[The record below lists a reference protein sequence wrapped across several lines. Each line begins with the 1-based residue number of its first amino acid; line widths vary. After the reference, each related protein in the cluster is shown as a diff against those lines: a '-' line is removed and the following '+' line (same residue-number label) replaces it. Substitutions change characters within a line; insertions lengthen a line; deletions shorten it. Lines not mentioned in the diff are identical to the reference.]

1 MRAFLRRL
9 DDAAA
14 RGEEIFLAAALGLL
28 TVLVVAAV
36 VFRYALHDPL
46 TWSEEFIVLLFG
58 WAIMIGTAYAFH
70 QRNHIVI
77 DVILLFAPRWLRIV
91 LGTLST
97 IATFVVLAV
106 LVWFGWQYTMREFP
120 NLTPMLGISAAWS
133 ILPLTIGCAL
143 SMLHVLRRLLDDGP
157 QSALWVEMIS
167 RKTDE

>member
-9 DDAAA
+9 DEAAA

-28 TVLVVAAV
+28 SVLVVAAV

-58 WAIMIGTAYAFH
+58 WMIMIGTAYAFH

-97 IATFVVLAV
+97 IATFAVLAV
-106 LVWFGWQYTMREFP
+106 LVWFGWQYTMRELP

-157 QSALWVEMIS
+157 QSALWVEMIP
-167 RKTDE
+167 KD

>member
-1 MRAFLRRL
+1 MRALLRRV
-9 DDAAA
+9 DEAAA

-28 TVLVVAAV
+28 SVLVVAAV

-46 TWSEEFIVLLFG
+46 TWSEELIVLLFG
-58 WAIMIGTAYAFH
+58 WVIMIGTAYAFH

-91 LGTLST
+91 LGILST
-97 IATFVVLAV
+97 LATFVVLAV
-106 LVWFGWQYTMREFP
+106 LVWFGWQYTMRELP

-143 SMLHVLRRLLDDGP
+143 SMLHVMRRLLDDGP
-157 QSALWVEMIS
+157 QSALWVELIP
-167 RKTDE
+167 KE

>member
-9 DDAAA
+9 DEAAA

-28 TVLVVAAV
+28 SVLVVAAV
-36 VFRYALHDPL
+36 VFRYALHGPL
-46 TWSEEFIVLLFG
+46 TWSEELIVLLFG
-58 WAIMIGTAYAFH
+58 WMIMIGTAYAFH

-97 IATFVVLAV
+97 LATFVVLAV
-106 LVWFGWQYTMREFP
+106 LLWFGWQYTMRELP

-143 SMLHVLRRLLDDGP
+143 SMLHVMRRLLDDGP
-157 QSALWVEMIS
+157 QSALWVELIP
-167 RKTDE
+167 KE

>member
-9 DDAAA
+9 DEAAA

-28 TVLVVAAV
+28 SVLVVAAV

-46 TWSEEFIVLLFG
+46 TWSEELIVLLFG
-58 WAIMIGTAYAFH
+58 WVIMIGTAYAFH

-97 IATFVVLAV
+97 LATFVVLAV
-106 LVWFGWQYTMREFP
+106 LLWFGWQYTMRELP

-157 QSALWVEMIS
+157 QSALWVELIP
-167 RKTDE
+167 KE